1 MCLILLSYHNH
12 PSYGLIL
19 AANRDEFYD
28 RPTAP
33 LCFWPEAPNILAG
46 RDLKSGGT
54 WLGVTKTGRI
64 CAITNFRD
72 PAVQMPDAP
81 SRGFLVAD
89 YLKGSESPLAYLQ
102 KIKPDG
108 QRYNGFNLLA
118 GDESGIF
125 WFSNRSGEISRL
137 SPGIH
142 GLSNH
147 LLDTPWPKVAK
158 GEKCLKK
165 ILSANEIGRESIFGL
180 LSDRDMPADR
190 DLPDTGVGIDWERIL
205 SPLFIKSDIYGT
217 RSSSIV
223 LIGKEKITF
232 TERTYF
238 KNETGSMEHET
249 RQFTLPNDFL
259 QSRHF

>member
-1 MCLILLSYHNH
+1 MCLILLSYRAH

-33 LCFWPEAPNILAG
+33 LGFWPEAPQILGG
-46 RDLKSGGT
+46 RDLKRGGT

-64 CAITNFRD
+64 CAVTNFRD
-72 PAVQMPDAP
+72 PTVQLTDAP
-81 SRGFLVAD
+81 SRGLLVAGF
-89 YLKGSESPLAYLQ
+89 LKGSESPLEYLQ
-102 KIKPDG
+102 KVKG
-108 QRYNGFNLLA
+108 AGERYNGFNLLA

-125 WFSNRSGEISRL
+125 YCSNRTDGIVRL

-158 GEKCLKK
+158 GKKYLEK
-165 ILSANEIGRESIFGL
+165 ILSSDEINCESIFDL

-190 DLPDTGVGIDWERIL
+190 DLPATGVGIEWERIL

-223 LIGKEKITF
+223 LIDGKRVTF
-232 TERTYF
+232 MERTYI
-238 KNETGSMEHET
+238 KDGPDSMKHET
-249 RQFTLPNDFL
+249 RQFTLPNDFQL
-259 QSRHF
+259 TR

>member
-1 MCLILLSYHNH
+1 MCLIVLSYSSHID
-12 PSYGLIL
+12 YGLIL
-19 AANRDEFYD
+19 AANRDEFYA

-33 LCFWPEAPNILAG
+33 LGFWPEAPHILAG

-72 PAVQMPDAP
+72 PAVQISDAP
-81 SRGFLVAD
+81 SRGLLVEN
-89 YLKGSESPLAYLQ
+89 YLKGSESPQKYLQ
-102 KIKPDG
+102 KVREG
-108 QRYNGFNLLA
+108 GTRYNGFNLLV

-125 WFSNRSGEISRL
+125 CFSNRSDEISKL

-158 GEKCLKK
+158 GKKYLEK
-165 ILSANEIGRESIFGL
+165 ILSLDEMNRESIFGL
-180 LSDRDMPADR
+180 LSDGDMPPDN
-190 DLPDTGVGIDWERIL
+190 DLPDTGVGIEWERIL

-232 TERTYF
+232 VERTYF
-238 KNETGSMEHET
+238 KSESGFMEHET
-249 RQFTLPNDFL
+249 RQFSFDL
-259 QSRHF
+259 SG

>member
-1 MCLILLSYHNH
+1 MCLILLSYSSH
-12 PSYGLIL
+12 PVYRLIF

-33 LCFWPEAPNILAG
+33 LGFWPEASHILAG

-72 PAVQMPDAP
+72 PAVQILDAP
-81 SRGFLVAD
+81 SRGLLVAD
-89 YLKGSESPLAYLQ
+89 YLKGSESPKKYLQ
-102 KIKPDG
+102 KVREAG
-108 QRYNGFNLLA
+108 TRYNGFNLLA

-125 WFSNRSGEISRL
+125 CFSNRSGEISRL

-158 GEKCLKK
+158 GKKCLEK
-165 ILSANEIGRESIFGL
+165 ILSSDEIDCESIFGL
-180 LSDRDMPADR
+180 LSNGDLPSDN
-190 DLPDTGVGIDWERIL
+190 DLPDTGVGLEWERIL

-232 TERTYF
+232 MERTF
-238 KNETGSMEHET
+238 IIDVANPVKHET
-249 RQFTLPNDFL
+249 REFSFL
-259 QSRHF
+259 LIPACPD

>member
-1 MCLILLSYHNH
+1 MCLILLSYNNH
-12 PSYGLIL
+12 PSYRLIL

-33 LCFWPEAPNILAG
+33 LGFWDEAPHVLAG

-72 PAVQMPDAP
+72 PAVQIPDAP
-81 SRGFLVAD
+81 SRGLLVENF
-89 YLKGSESPLAYLQ
+89 LKGTEPPERYLQ
-102 KIKPDG
+102 NVSKDG
-108 QRYNGFNLLA
+108 HRYNGFNLLA
-118 GDESGIF
+118 GDLSGLF
-125 WFSNRSGEISRL
+125 CCSNRSDGISRL

-158 GEKCLKK
+158 GKKCLEK
-165 ILSANEIGRESIFGL
+165 ILSADEIDCESIFGL
-180 LSDRDMPADR
+180 LSDCNTPADR
-190 DLPDTGVGIDWERIL
+190 DLPDTGVGLEWERIL
-205 SPLFIKSDIYGT
+205 SPLFIKSAIYGT

-232 TERTYF
+232 MERTF
-238 KNETGSMEHET
+238 IIDGANPVKHET
-249 RQFTLPNDFL
+249 REFSFLLLPACPG
-259 QSRHF
+259 

>member
-1 MCLILLSYHNH
+1 MCLILLSYCSH

-28 RPTAP
+28 RPTAQ
-33 LCFWPEAPNILAG
+33 LDFWNEAPHVLAG

-54 WLGVTKTGRI
+54 WLGVTKNGRF

-72 PAVQMPDAP
+72 PAVQIPDAP

-89 YLKGSESPLAYLQ
+89 YLKGNESPLTYLQ

-108 QRYNGFNLLA
+108 KRYNGFNLLA

-158 GEKCLKK
+158 GKKSLEK
-165 ILSANEIGRESIFGL
+165 ILSADEIDCESIFTL
-180 LSDRDMPADR
+180 LSDRYMPADR
-190 DLPDTGVGIDWERIL
+190 DLPDTGVGIEWERIL

-223 LIGKEKITF
+223 LIGKEKIRF
-232 TERTYF
+232 MERTYF
-238 KNETGSMEHET
+238 KNETGFMEHET
-249 RQFTLPNDFL
+249 RQFSFDYFDC
-259 QSRHF
+259 SV

>member
-1 MCLILLSYHNH
+1 MCLIVLSYSSHID
-12 PSYGLIL
+12 YGLIL
-19 AANRDEFYD
+19 AANRDEFYA

-33 LCFWPEAPNILAG
+33 LGFWPEAPHILAG

-72 PAVQMPDAP
+72 PAVQISDAP
-81 SRGFLVAD
+81 SRGLLVEN
-89 YLKGSESPLAYLQ
+89 YLKGSESPQKYLQ
-102 KIKPDG
+102 KVREAG
-108 QRYNGFNLLA
+108 TRYNGFNLLA

-125 WFSNRSGEISRL
+125 CFSNRSDEISKL

-158 GEKCLKK
+158 GKKYLEK
-165 ILSANEIGRESIFGL
+165 ILSSDEMNRESIFGL
-180 LSDRDMPADR
+180 LSDGNMPPDN
-190 DLPDTGVGIDWERIL
+190 DLPDTGVGIEWERIL

-232 TERTYF
+232 VERTYF
-238 KNETGSMEHET
+238 KSESGFMEHET
-249 RQFTLPNDFL
+249 RQFSFDL
-259 QSRHF
+259 SG

>member
-1 MCLILLSYHNH
+1 MCLILLSYCNH

-33 LCFWPEAPNILAG
+33 LGFWDKAPHILG
-46 RDLKSGGT
+46 GKDLKSGGT
-54 WLGVTKTGRI
+54 WLGITKTGRI

-72 PAVQMPDAP
+72 PAAQITDAP
-81 SRGFLVAD
+81 SRGLLVAN
-89 YLKGSESPLAYLQ
+89 YLKGYESPQTYLM
-102 KIKPDG
+102 KVREERI
-108 QRYNGFNLLA
+108 RYNGFNLIA

-125 WFSNRSGEISRL
+125 CFSNRADNIMSL

-158 GEKCLKK
+158 GKKSLEK
-165 ILSANEIGRESIFGL
+165 ILSADEIDCESIFEL
-180 LSDRDMPADR
+180 LSDSNMPDDR
-190 DLPDTGVGIDWERIL
+190 DLPDTGVGLEWERIL
-205 SPLFIKSDIYGT
+205 SPLFIKSEIYGT

-232 TERTYF
+232 MERKYF
-238 KNETGSMEHET
+238 KNGSGSMEPET
-249 RQFTLPNDFL
+249 RQFSFDFTD
-259 QSRHF
+259 

>member
-1 MCLILLSYHNH
+1 MCLILLSYHDH

-33 LCFWPEAPNILAG
+33 LGFWDEAPHVLAG

-72 PAVQMPDAP
+72 PAVQLIDAP
-81 SRGFLVAD
+81 SRGLLVAD
-89 YLKGSESPLAYLQ
+89 FLKGSESPQEYLQ
-102 KIKPDG
+102 KVKEAG
-108 QRYNGFNLLA
+108 GKYNGFNLIA

-125 WFSNRSGEISRL
+125 FCSNRADNIVKL

-142 GLSNH
+142 GLSNR

-158 GEKCLKK
+158 GKRYLEK
-165 ILSANEIGRESIFGL
+165 ILSSNEINCESIFDL
-180 LSDRDMPADR
+180 LSDRDMPDDR
-190 DLPDTGVGIDWERIL
+190 DLPETGVGIEWERIL

-223 LIGKEKITF
+223 LIGKENITF
-232 TERTYF
+232 MERTYI
-238 KNETGSMEHET
+238 KDGSNSMKHET
-249 RQFTLPNDFL
+249 RQFSIEL
-259 QSRHF
+259 

>member
-1 MCLILLSYHNH
+1 MCLIILSYSSH
-12 PSYGLIL
+12 PGYRLIL

-33 LCFWPEAPNILAG
+33 LGFWHEAPHILAG

-72 PAVQMPDAP
+72 PAVQISDAP
-81 SRGFLVAD
+81 SRGFIVAD
-89 YLKGSESPLAYLQ
+89 YLKGSEPPERYL
-102 KIKPDG
+102 KKVMDEG
-108 QRYNGFNLLA
+108 KRYNGFNLLT

-125 WFSNRSGEISRL
+125 CFSNRSGEISKL

-158 GEKCLKK
+158 GKKYLKK
-165 ILSANEIGRESIFGL
+165 ILSADEIDCESIFGL
-180 LSDRDMPADR
+180 LTDGNIPPDN
-190 DLPDTGVGIDWERIL
+190 DLPDTGVGIEWERIL

-238 KNETGSMEHET
+238 KNELGSMEHET
-249 RQFTLPNDFL
+249 REFSFFL
-259 QSRHF
+259 IPACPG

>member
-28 RPTAP
+28 RPTDP
-33 LCFWPEAPNILAG
+33 LGFWDEAPQILGG

-72 PAVQMPDAP
+72 PAVQISDAP
-81 SRGFLVAD
+81 SRGHLVAD
-89 YLKGSESPLAYLQ
+89 FLKGTESPQKYLQ
-102 KIKPDG
+102 KVMDEG
-108 QRYNGFNLLA
+108 GRYNGFNLLA

-125 WFSNRSGEISRL
+125 FCSNRAKDIIRL
-137 SPGIH
+137 SPGLY

-158 GEKCLKK
+158 GKRCLEN
-165 ILSANEIGRESIFGL
+165 ILSSNGIDCESIFEL
-180 LSDRDMPADR
+180 LSDRNIPPDS
-190 DLPDTGVGIDWERIL
+190 DLPDTGVGIEWERIL

-223 LIGKEKITF
+223 LIEKENITF
-232 TERTYF
+232 MERTYIID
-238 KNETGSMEHET
+238 GSNSMKHET
-249 RQFTLPNDFL
+249 RKFSFDF
-259 QSRHF
+259 SD

>member
-33 LCFWPEAPNILAG
+33 LGFWPEASHILAG

-72 PAVQMPDAP
+72 PAVQIPDAP
-81 SRGFLVAD
+81 SRGLLVAN
-89 YLKGSESPLAYLQ
+89 YLKGSESPQKYLQ
-102 KIKPDG
+102 KVREAG
-108 QRYNGFNLLA
+108 TRYNGFNLLA

-125 WFSNRSGEISRL
+125 CFSNRSGEISRL

-158 GEKCLKK
+158 GKKCLEK
-165 ILSANEIGRESIFGL
+165 ILSSDEMNRESIFGL
-180 LSDRDMPADR
+180 LSNGDLPSDN
-190 DLPDTGVGIDWERIL
+190 DLPDTGVGLEWERIL

-232 TERTYF
+232 MERTF
-238 KNETGSMEHET
+238 IIDGANPVKHET
-249 RQFTLPNDFL
+249 REFSFL
-259 QSRHF
+259 LIPACPD

>member
-33 LCFWPEAPNILAG
+33 LGLWPEAPHILAG
-46 RDLKSGGT
+46 RDLKSAGT

-72 PAVQMPDAP
+72 PAVQIPDAP

-89 YLKGSESPLAYLQ
+89 YLKGSESPLTYLQ
-102 KIKPDG
+102 KIKPEG
-108 QRYNGFNLLA
+108 KKYNGFNLLT

-142 GLSNH
+142 GLSNN

-158 GEKCLKK
+158 GKNLLGK
-165 ILSANEIGRESIFGL
+165 ILSADEIDCESIFTL
-180 LSDRDMPADR
+180 LSDRNIPADR
-190 DLPDTGVGIDWERIL
+190 DLPDTGVGIEWERIL
-205 SPLFIKSDIYGT
+205 SPLFIKSDVYGT

-223 LIGKEKITF
+223 LFGKEKIRF
-232 TERTYF
+232 MERTYF

-249 RQFTLPNDFL
+249 RQFSFDY
-259 QSRHF
+259 SG

>member
-1 MCLILLSYHNH
+1 MCLILLSYRNH
-12 PSYGLIL
+12 PSYRLIL

-33 LCFWPEAPNILAG
+33 LGFWDEAPHVLAG

-54 WLGVTKTGRI
+54 WLGITKAGRI

-72 PAVQMPDAP
+72 PAVQLTDAP
-81 SRGFLVAD
+81 SRGLLVAN
-89 YLKGSESPLAYLQ
+89 YLKGSESPQIYLQ
-102 KIKPDG
+102 KVKEAG
-108 QRYNGFNLLA
+108 ERYNGFNLLA

-125 WFSNRSGEISRL
+125 YCSNRTDKIVRL

-142 GLSNH
+142 GLSNN

-158 GEKCLKK
+158 GKRCLEK
-165 ILSANEIGRESIFGL
+165 ILSSSEIDCESLFEL
-180 LSDRDMPADR
+180 LSDRNMPPDS
-190 DLPDTGVGIDWERIL
+190 DLPDTGVGIEWERLL
-205 SPLFIKSDIYGT
+205 SPLFIRSEIYGT

-223 LIGKEKITF
+223 LIGKENITF
-232 TERTYF
+232 MERTYTIDG
-238 KNETGSMEHET
+238 TGSMKHET
-249 RQFTLPNDFL
+249 REFTLPNDFL

>member
-1 MCLILLSYHNH
+1 MCLIILSYSNY
-12 PSYGLIL
+12 PLYRLIL

-33 LCFWPEAPNILAG
+33 LGFWDETPHVLAG

-72 PAVQMPDAP
+72 PAAQITDAP
-81 SRGFLVAD
+81 SRGHLVAD
-89 YLKGSESPLAYLQ
+89 FLKGSESPQKYL
-102 KIKPDG
+102 KKVKEAGIK
-108 QRYNGFNLLA
+108 YNGFNLLA

-125 WFSNRSGEISRL
+125 FCSNRADKIVKL
-137 SPGIH
+137 SPGLY
-142 GLSNH
+142 GLSNN

-158 GEKCLKK
+158 GKRCMEK
-165 ILSANEIGRESIFGL
+165 ILSSNEIDCESLFEL
-180 LSDRDMPADR
+180 LSDRNMPPDS
-190 DLPDTGVGIDWERIL
+190 DLPDTGVGIEWERIL

-223 LIGKEKITF
+223 LIGKENITF
-232 TERTYF
+232 MERTYI
-238 KNETGSMEHET
+238 KNGPDSMKHET
-249 RQFTLPNDFL
+249 RQFSFAF
-259 QSRHF
+259 SG